1 MRVVCDFDGTIT
13 RRDSLDYVLSRL
25 APPAWEAV
33 EAAWL
38 SGDITA
44 AQCMRQQIAMIE
56 ASVDRLDSVLDE
68 VELDPTF
75 APFVDLC
82 DARRIP
88 LLVVSDGV
96 DYFIRRILGRERLN
110 YLPLVANRLV
120 LDDHGAWSLEQP
132 WSQAPCT
139 AASGVCKCAT
149 LSTGP
154 DGPVIYIG
162 DGRSDFCA
170 AGQADLVFAKGA
182 LADHCRASG
191 IAFQP
196 FEAFDDVAR
205 ALTPILARDADL
217 TRERV

>member
-13 RRDSLDYVLSRL
+13 RRDSVDHVLSRL

-38 SGDITA
+38 NGEITA
-44 AQCMRQQIAMIE
+44 AQCMREQIGMIS
-56 ASVDRLDSVLDE
+56 ASVESLDSVLDE
-68 VELDPTF
+68 VELDPT
-75 APFVDLC
+75 
-82 DARRIP
+82 RRVP
-88 LLVVSDGV
+88 LTVVSDGV

-110 YLPLVANRLV
+110 YLPLVSNRLV

-149 LSTGP
+149 LAGGP
-154 DGPVIYIG
+154 PGTVVYIG

-182 LADHCRASG
+182 LADHCRANG
-191 IAFQP
+191 IAFEP
-196 FEAFDDVAR
+196 FETFEDVGR
-205 ALTPILARDADL
+205 ALPMLLARDADL
-217 TRERV
+217 TPEKV